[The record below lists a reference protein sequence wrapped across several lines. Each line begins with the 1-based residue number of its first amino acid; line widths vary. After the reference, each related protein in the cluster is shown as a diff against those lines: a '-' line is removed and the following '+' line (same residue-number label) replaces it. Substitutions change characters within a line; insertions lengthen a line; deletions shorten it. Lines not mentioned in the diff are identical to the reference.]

1 MKHDFNNHD
10 NKEPEYTSDD
20 FLKTPEGREARLTLE
35 LHGLCVFIRK
45 LSQKVRRRTLR
56 DTKLRATSRR

>member
-1 MKHDFNNHD
+1 MKYDFNNHG
-10 NKEPEYTSDD
+10 NKEPEYSSYD
-20 FLKTPEGREARLTLE
+20 FIKTPEGRKARLTYGQ
-35 LHGLCVFIRK
+35 HGHYVFIRK